1 MLVNGVL
8 KSWNLIPILPLL
20 QQLQKKLL
28 LKNQNLLKNAKIKLK
43 REDVR
48 NGRSKRNVTKHSSR
62 KNVKRLVK
70 LAKLVKKWNDTR
82 LFIINIPWLLF
93 FLNENISREWAYN
106 SWKVFSVWAKLLTLL
121 TFMKSQC

>member
-1 MLVNGVL
+1 MIIDLGQKDNIENSLPNNYYLFNYILIRMLVNGVL

-20 QQLQKKLL
+20 QQQQKKLL

-43 REDVR
+43 KEDVR

-70 LAKLVKKWNDTR
+70 LAKLVKK
-82 LFIINIPWLLF
+82 
-93 FLNENISREWAYN
+93 
-106 SWKVFSVWAKLLTLL
+106 
-121 TFMKSQC
+121 